1 MADEFKNDQ
10 VSPSASGVPLG
21 TTNAAARQRTS
32 SSASSPASSTAPK
45 SYSTSRPVMGAA
57 SASSSGAAST
67 ASTASSTPST
77 QDAQSAQG
85 TTPNS
90 IGRKER
96 RGRLSTE
103 SPSVAVPKARRMKLS
118 LTKVDPWSV
127 AKVSF
132 LLSIAAGIIQIV
144 AVGIVWWLL
153 SEVGIFDKVNTVISQ
168 TGLASGGLDVSSFL
182 GFGQVISW
190 VTIFA
195 VFEVV
200 LVVIIAT
207 IGAFLYNVVSAL
219 VGGVHVTLGDD

>member
-1 MADEFKNDQ
+1 
-10 VSPSASGVPLG
+10 
-21 TTNAAARQRTS
+21 
-32 SSASSPASSTAPK
+32 
-45 SYSTSRPVMGAA
+45 MGAA
-57 SASSSGAAST
+57 SASNNGA
-67 ASTASSTPST
+67 ASTASSTPSS
-77 QDAQSAQG
+77 QDAQSAHG
-85 TTPNS
+85 ENPNS